1 MHNRGENFS
10 LKNFYL
16 FKIGAVRPLC
26 VVRITSVAFPITA
39 RRDEEFAEF
48 FKDCKQSLSR
58 PTEVH
63 YRLWF
68 GKHPQ
73 SLCALVSKI
82 VYKAV
87 DVGKVVFAVSIEVD
101 VGKYK
106 LGYFN
111 IGKGRK

>member
-1 MHNRGENFS
+1 MMTANFG
-10 LKNFYL
+10 LN
-16 FKIGAVRPLC
+16 
-26 VVRITSVAFPITA
+26 PITA
-39 RRDEEFAEF
+39 CLDEEFAEF